1 MSSRK
6 LYCVYLM
13 TNKNNT
19 VIYTGVTGDLKR
31 RVFQHRNKLL
41 VGFTQK
47 YGVTKLVYYEVF
59 YDPIRAIER
68 EKQIKGGSR
77 IKKIR
82 LIENQNSG
90 WEDLYGRL

>member
-1 MSSRK
+1 
-6 LYCVYLM
+6 M
-13 TNKNNT
+13 TNKTNT

-41 VGFTQK
+41 EGFTRK

-59 YDPIRAIER
+59 YDPTHAIER

-82 LIENQNSG
+82 LIENKNPR